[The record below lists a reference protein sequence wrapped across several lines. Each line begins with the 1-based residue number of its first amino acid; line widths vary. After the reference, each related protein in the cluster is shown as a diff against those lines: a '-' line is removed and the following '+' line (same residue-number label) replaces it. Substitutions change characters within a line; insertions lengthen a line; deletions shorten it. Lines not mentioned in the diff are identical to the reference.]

1 MKYIIIIS
9 LFFTLALSEENE
21 NYYVSA
27 GKAFNLEPWI
37 LWSIGKTESNHNPYA
52 INRNTNGT
60 YDVGVMQI
68 NSIHFAR
75 LKKQYG
81 LEKEDLLNPKI
92 SIYVGA
98 SILKECF
105 NKYGNSINAINC
117 YNGLN
122 YDNRVNNT
130 YAKKVYK
137 NYLSGQERYANR

>member
-1 MKYIIIIS
+1 MLKLLCIGL
-9 LFFTLALSEENE
+9 LFSFAYGEEKE

-27 GKAFNLEPWI
+27 SNYFNLDPWV
-37 LWSIGKTESNHNPYA
+37 LWAVGDTESKHNPYA
-52 INRNTNGT
+52 INKNTNGT

-68 NSIHFAR
+68 NSIHF
-75 LKKQYG
+75 
-81 LEKEDLLNPKI
+81 EDLKRKYGIEPNDLYDPKI

-105 NKYGNSINAINC
+105 QKHGNNWKAINC

-137 NYLSGQERYANR
+137 NYCLAKARYANK